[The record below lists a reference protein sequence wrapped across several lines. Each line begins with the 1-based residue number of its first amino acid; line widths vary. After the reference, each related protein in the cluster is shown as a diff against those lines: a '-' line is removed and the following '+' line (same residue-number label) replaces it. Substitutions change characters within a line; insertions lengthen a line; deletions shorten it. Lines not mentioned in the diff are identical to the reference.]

1 MLHSLESVVEARE
14 ERELV
19 AHKIEDSP
27 KALLPSSSQTPFK
40 FSQQESWDGNVQ
52 ESPFASFSSLSALEA
67 DINEP
72 LPVTPPTKL
81 QMYGQTG
88 CKTHTFNLEELDIG
102 IAEGGSLLGNKISK
116 ATRQENALAGLLLA
130 HINGKDKRG
139 TSEEAFDQFR
149 EMRGSGG
156 GAIFEKHEAD
166 IMRLL
171 ETRSNER
178 PANDEGPA
186 IRKVQV
192 AQDSQAMILQNKS
205 STPDSKNYKLG
216 VMRKPLREIWDHLS
230 SRIKDIKG
238 SRDEWDSFEETIGR
252 ITIY

>member
-1 MLHSLESVVEARE
+1 MLLNLESVGEGRE
-14 ERELV
+14 ESKL
-19 AHKIEDSP
+19 KSQSMWED
-27 KALLPSSSQTPFK
+27 
-40 FSQQESWDGNVQ
+40 VH
-52 ESPFASFSSLSALEA
+52 ESPCESFSSLAELGM
-67 DINEP
+67 DIIES
-72 LPVTPPTKL
+72 LPAHPTKL

-88 CKTHTFNLEELDIG
+88 CKTHTFNLEELEIG
-102 IAEGGSLLGNKISK
+102 VAVGGSLLGNKISK
-116 ATRQENALAGLLLA
+116 ATRQENVLACLLLA
-130 HINGKDKRG
+130 HINGNDKKS
-139 TSEEAFDQFR
+139 TSEEAFGQFS
-149 EMRGSGG
+149 EMRGTGG
-156 GAIFEKHEAD
+156 SIFEKHEAD

-192 AQDSQAMILQNKS
+192 AHDSQAMIIQNKS

-216 VMRKPLREIWDHLS
+216 VMRKPLREIWDQLS